1 MIVNGY
7 GIEAFA
13 NLRGADLC
21 RADLRGANLR
31 GADLCRADL
40 RGAHPRRAHRRAAYL
55 DYSCWPL
62 WCGSRGVKLDSQQI
76 DQLCLHL
83 YWVVGPRTGIAKAI
97 KARAIR
103 AAKKRN
109 VEL

>member
-40 RGAHPRRAHRRAAYL
+40 RGAYL